1 MKVLISEP
9 GWTDAPELSIHSL
22 RMTYLIIKND
32 CCVFL
37 FKPFIFVQYCQT
49 PHLFA
54 ANTRGQAK
62 NSPVFYA
69 IMSPSGILGTLAI

>member
-1 MKVLISEP
+1 M
-9 GWTDAPELSIHSL
+9 
-22 RMTYLIIKND
+22 
-32 CCVFL
+32 FL
-37 FKPFIFVQYCQT
+37 FKPFICVQYCQT

-69 IMSPSGILGTLAI
+69 FMSPSGILGTLAIEIFKITSPEFLLYSVYRLDIHIFQQ